1 MEKEE
6 KLKEAN
12 FVEDVMSFDD
22 HISDIWT
29 ELFMFMMTSNFG
41 YL

>member
-6 KLKEAN
+6 KLKEEN
-12 FVEDVMSFDD
+12 FVEDVMSFDGHYD
-22 HISDIWT
+22 DIWT
-29 ELFMFMMTSNFG
+29 KLFMFMMTSNFG